1 MPNNVVKSYA
11 EKSGKTVAEVEALW
25 KEVEAGCEGKF
36 DKKDDSYYSY
46 VNSIVKKRLSLKE
59 CKLTFK
65 DFRTLKGINDG
76 E

>member
-25 KEVEAGCEGKF
+25 KEVEQGCEGKF
-36 DKKDDSYYSY
+36 DKKDDSYYAH
-46 VNSIVKKRLSLKE
+46 VNSIVKKRLKLKE
-59 CKLTFK
+59 HKLTFK
-65 DFRTLKGINDG
+65 DMTSLSGIQNG